1 MLVAKLIAVLK
12 ASGAGTPG
20 RFCGIEREMVLE
32 AQDDVCEGD
41 ADHRHREDGDEV
53 CDPALLVIRVDADDL
68 VRERSMGAN
77 DAAQP
82 DSLALE
88 HLDHVAADEP
98 GANADGR
105 VGDDRRD
112 DVEDHQKR
120 SGATR
125 AMIR

>member
-1 MLVAKLIAVLK
+1 MKTMLITV
-12 ASGAGTPG
+12 T
-20 RFCGIEREMVLE
+20 ERI
-32 AQDDVCEGD
+32 
-41 ADHRHREDGDEV
+41 GDEV
-53 CDPALLVIRVDADDL
+53 ADPSLLVIRVDADDP
-68 VRERSMGAN
+68 VREALDGGD

-82 DSLALE
+82 DALALE

-98 GANADGR
+98 GANPDGR

-112 DVEDHQKR
+112 DVQDHQKR